1 MFEHFILCTL
11 QSNCVPRVNFMNLE
25 TVRTRTPWNSV
36 SQLVIRQIVLPVA
49 FKSLFESKSRFSF
62 LQFFFGSQ
70 CSICGKYFGL
80 VEYFLW
86 QIFWSSRVLFV
97 ANILD

>member
-1 MFEHFILCTL
+1 
-11 QSNCVPRVNFMNLE
+11 MNLE

-62 LQFFFGSQ
+62 LQFFFGSLF
-70 CSICGKYFGL
+70 YM
-80 VEYFLW
+80 W
-86 QIFWSSRVLFV
+86 QIFWTSRVLFV
-97 ANILD
+97 ANLLHIFCVLMVGKCRFLRGSYVCSVH